1 MNEPDFQKHAH
12 DKFLFLVEGCGFAQ
26 TSSEPNR
33 VRYTSKDVMVEVN
46 YSGRGEVDVILDEN
60 PPSHRFQL
68 RLFLKA
74 YHPAVEN
81 VLGYG
86 IANSDDEVRRELNR
100 LADVL
105 QRYGKPLL
113 EHDCKIFEKMKTF
126 GPGRPFP

>member
-1 MNEPDFQKHAH
+1 
-12 DKFLFLVEGCGFAQ
+12 
-26 TSSEPNR
+26 
-33 VRYTSKDVMVEVN
+33 MVEVN

-74 YHPAVEN
+74 YQPAVEKA
-81 VLGYG
+81 LGYG

-100 LADVL
+100 LADAL

-113 EHDCKIFEKMKTF
+113 EHDRQVFEKMKTF
-126 GPGRPFP
+126 KWWEQ